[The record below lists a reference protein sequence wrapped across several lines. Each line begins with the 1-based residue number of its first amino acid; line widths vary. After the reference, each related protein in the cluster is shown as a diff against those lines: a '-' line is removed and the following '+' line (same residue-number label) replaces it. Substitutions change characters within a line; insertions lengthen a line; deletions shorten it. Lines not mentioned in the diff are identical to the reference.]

1 MTGHTN
7 QEPAVKSTSALAAL
21 AACATLCLPAAGFAA
36 GPQLHIPDFSN
47 LRQKATDSVDL
58 TLDGFVLRIARKFAA
73 HDEDKDDEGMQ
84 LLNDIKSIRVRNFE
98 FDSDG
103 AYSTADVESVRKQL
117 LAPGWSALAQ
127 VHKREPQENVDIF
140 INTADGKILGL
151 AVVSS
156 EPRSFTIVNIVGNID
171 IDKLAKLEGQFGIPK
186 VTQNE

>member
-7 QEPAVKSTSALAAL
+7 QEPAVKLTPALAAL

-36 GPQLHIPDFSN
+36 GPQLKIPDFSN

-58 TLDGFVLRIARKFAA
+58 TLDGFVLNIAKKFAA
-73 HDEDKDDEGMQ
+73 HDEDKDDEGIQ
-84 LLNDIKSIRVRNFE
+84 ILNDIKSIRVRNFE
-98 FDSDG
+98 FASDG

-186 VTQNE
+186 VTQND